1 MKSFTVFSTSARSA
15 VAGGGIG
22 RAAGTLAAVAAAFV
36 ATAALIQASSAQPP
50 AGAAPQPTMPIKQL
64 METTI
69 TEASNAIWNAY
80 DPPTSD
86 EQWTALEQATLTLID
101 ATKINAVGGTGPM
114 DNEWAKQPAWKP
126 FNDAMLAAGEAA
138 LKAVRAKDHTALLA
152 AGDVLYPPCEG
163 CHLQFNP
170 GVVNQ
175 N

>member
-1 MKSFTVFSTSARSA
+1 MTAVTPRSEARSSDTVKLSVM
-15 VAGGGIG
+15 VAM
-22 RAAGTLAAVAAAFV
+22 ATATVAAAIV
-36 ATAALIQASSAQPP
+36 MANAIVAQPP
-50 AGAAPQPTMPIKQL
+50 AADAPRPTMPIKQL

-69 TEASNAIWNAY
+69 TDASNTIWGAY

-86 EQWTALEQATLTLID
+86 EQWGELEKAALALIE
-101 ATKINAVGGTGPM
+101 AAKVNAVGGTGPM

-126 FNDAMLAAGEAA
+126 FNDAMLQASESALAAI
-138 LKAVRAKDHTALLA
+138 RAKDHDALLA

-175 N
+175 NQN

>member
-1 MKSFTVFSTSARSA
+1 MIAVTTCLAGRRRGAVDIVCKTALATATVAVAIALSA
-15 VAGGGIG
+15 V
-22 RAAGTLAAVAAAFV
+22 TF
-36 ATAALIQASSAQPP
+36 AQPP
-50 AGAAPQPTMPIKQL
+50 ALGEAPRPTMPIKQL

-69 TEASNAIWNAY
+69 TDASNTIWGAY
-80 DPPTSD
+80 EPPTSD
-86 EQWTALEQATLTLID
+86 EQWATLEKAALALIE
-101 ATKINAVGGTGPM
+101 AAKVNAVGGTGPM

-126 FNDAMLAAGEAA
+126 FNDAMLQASESA
-138 LKAVRAKDHTALLA
+138 LAAVRAKDHDALLA

>member
-1 MKSFTVFSTSARSA
+1 MIAVTTCLANRSGAVDIARKMALATVT
-15 VAGGGIG
+15 
-22 RAAGTLAAVAAAFV
+22 VAAAIVSLAVTF
-36 ATAALIQASSAQPP
+36 AQAP
-50 AGAAPQPTMPIKQL
+50 ASGEAPRPAMPIKQL

-69 TEASNAIWNAY
+69 TDASNTIWGAY
-80 DPPTSD
+80 DPPTSA
-86 EQWTALEQATLTLID
+86 EQWAALEKAALALIE
-101 ATKINAVGGTGPM
+101 ATKVNAVGGTGPM

-126 FNDAMLAAGEAA
+126 FNDAMLQASESALAAI
-138 LKAVRAKDHTALLA
+138 RAKNHDALLA